1 MDHALARHRDL
12 LLLQLRQLVREVVEA
27 LRPLAL
33 EYRPQPFDGV
43 EHGAVGR
50 KEELLEVAVVDVI
63 E

>member
-12 LLLQLRQLVREVVEA
+12 LLLQLRQLVREVEEA
-27 LRPLAL
+27 LRPPAL
-33 EYRPQPFDGV
+33 EHRPQPLDGV

-50 KEELLEVAVVDVI
+50 QEELLEVAVVDVI